1 MTIQTGAGASI
12 AIGATIYGSPTTA
25 GPADSLA
32 EFKAISYTTIGE
44 VSEIGEFGDERTI
57 VPWISLADGRT
68 RKARG
73 SADAGDLQVTF
84 AYDAADTGQDA
95 LATAFAVASQ
105 SLDQYPFRVR
115 LNDATGLGS
124 PANIGTTYYFGGKI
138 TQLRTQSISNDNIVT
153 KVATIAINTAVFATD
168 PT

>member
-1 MTIQTGAGASI
+1 MAIQTGAGVTI
-12 AIGATIYGSPTTA
+12 AIGTAVFTGSPQALPDT
-25 GPADSLA
+25 LA
-32 EFKAISYTTIGE
+32 EFQGFTYTAVGE

-57 VPWISLADGRT
+57 VPFISLSDGRT

-73 SADAGDLQVTF
+73 SADAGDIQLTY
-84 AYDAADTGQDA
+84 AYDPADTGQDA

-115 LNDATGLGS
+115 FNDATGLGS
-124 PANIGTTYYFGGKI
+124 PMNVGSTFYFGAKI
-138 TQLRTQSISNDNIVT
+138 TQLRTQSISNDNIIT
-153 KVATIAINTAVFATD
+153 RVATLAINTAIFSSD

>member
-12 AIGATIYGSPTTA
+12 AIGATIYGSPQSA
-25 GPADSLA
+25 GPADSLV

-57 VPWISLADGRT
+57 VPWISLSDGRT

-73 SADAGDLQVTF
+73 SADAGDLQITF
-84 AYDAADTGQDA
+84 AYDAADSGQDA
-95 LATAFAVASQ
+95 LATAFAVSSQ

-124 PANIGTTYYFGGKI
+124 PASVGTTYYFGGKI
-138 TQLRTQSISNDNIVT
+138 TQLRTQSISNDNVVT